1 MGEKITLRLVAQYAD
16 ACNLFVRGGVDLVQ
30 AKLDILKKHCAE
42 VGRDYNEIE
51 KTTLGTVFLA
61 PDNMTPQGVV
71 ILSAPWPKSGYS
83 TPYSICQMSLKSGR
97 WRYSDG
103 RSSRVWLLSLS
114 STPFFS
120 NFERKT

>member
-71 ILSAPWPKSGYS
+71 ILCRTLAKIGIQHAIFNMPNVSEIRPLE
-83 TPYSICQMSLKSGR
+83 IFGR
-97 WRYSDG
+97 EIIPSVAD
-103 RSSRVWLLSLS
+103 L
-114 STPFFS
+114 
-120 NFERKT
+120 